1 MNSLQELIPKIQQAR
16 EERNIYRLSTLAEQA
31 LEATLDEKLI
41 KSGSLQ
47 WLANRLSD
55 VIKEFE
61 KTDIRID
68 DLRYRLA
75 HLYMRSQ
82 KWEEANDQ
90 LLELEESDYCKTEA
104 QIYSALCSIK
114 QGFQPDISR
123 IAEQW
128 NKMNT
133 VKTKSIQEQH
143 YDLLEML
150 VYAADLDYLLL
161 DSYYKKGSTKADLEI
176 RYFDCKLNTNSGLS
190 WQPIA
195 RHRLIQLLNLCKNQ
209 GFLILDLRK
218 NKSRDIEGF
227 TTFIQTATVKKLAE
241 VLALRYPQLI
251 EFDNLKAELEE
262 FRKPELRARLKK
274 ENEQKKAKEEAKA
287 FEHCDSLDN
296 EDEDKERDSAII
308 RISEWKGKLCQ
319 ILKQQSGTEN
329 SIVVHNKTYRLEH
342 SFMLV
347 QKRSRG

>member
-16 EERNIYRLSTLAEQA
+16 EERSIYRLSTLAEQA

-114 QGFQPDISR
+114 QGFQPDISK

-128 NKMNT
+128 NKVNT

-150 VYAADLDYLLL
+150 VYAARLEHSNLNF
-161 DSYYKKGSTKADLEI
+161 YYKKGSTKARLKI
-176 RYFDCKLNTNSGLS
+176 RYFDNKNLSNYSPLWLTIADFRLEKLLYDSPN
-190 WQPIA
+190 
-195 RHRLIQLLNLCKNQ
+195 
-209 GFLILDLRK
+209 FLIIDLTNNFRLGK
-218 NKSRDIEGF
+218 LEKYRTSLREPLHIMVTQLAINFPNSVSIQNLQKELKSY
-227 TTFIQTATVKKLAE
+227 TTYK
-241 VLALRYPQLI
+241 
-251 EFDNLKAELEE
+251 
-262 FRKPELRARLKK
+262 
-274 ENEQKKAKEEAKA
+274 
-287 FEHCDSLDN
+287 H
-296 EDEDKERDSAII
+296 
-308 RISEWKGKLCQ
+308 RISEWKGELCDY
-319 ILKQQSGTEN
+319 IKNNLNGKIDAIINTGNNQSEYLLN
-329 SIVVHNKTYRLEH
+329 H
-342 SFMLV
+342 SFILI
-347 QKRSRG
+347 QNRSQNRENPRSDSFGETA